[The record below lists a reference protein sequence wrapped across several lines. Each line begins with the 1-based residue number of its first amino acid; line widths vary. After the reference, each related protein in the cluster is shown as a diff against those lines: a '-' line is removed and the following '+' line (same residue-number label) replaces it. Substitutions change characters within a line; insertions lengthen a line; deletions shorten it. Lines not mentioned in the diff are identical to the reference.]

1 MKRKLMAVIL
11 AAGLAVS
18 MAGCSGGA
26 PAPQGSSDS
35 AEGETVEDTAEMGEE
50 SGGGVETDIVVS
62 DKEIQAAAENSK
74 DWEKEFAEE
83 YDISGDEEFTWGY
96 IDMGFEDT
104 FTTKI
109 RNTFVKYC
117 EQNFPNVKVLE
128 ADGEMDANIQLQLAE
143 NFIAQGVDCII
154 LDPTD
159 ADGCVGIVDT
169 CMAEGVPLVAVN
181 AVIHSDHLEKEV
193 GFVGSSNYE
202 AGEIQGQWLIDN
214 VDDSETVNLCYQRG
228 TEGYDH
234 TTQRYNGLFDTLDDA
249 KYNYELKADLIG
261 DYMRDIAMTNAE
273 DWVTSFGNE
282 IQVVACANDE
292 MAMGS
297 LQAYQAADLAKEIK
311 FLGIDANQDCLQEV
325 KNGNVACTVF
335 QNAMGQA
342 KWTAVSAY
350 DACINGSKETAS
362 FSIPFEKVDQ
372 SNVDDYLD

>member
-117 EQNFPNVKVLE
+117 EQNFPNVK
-128 ADGEMDANIQLQLAE
+128 
-143 NFIAQGVDCII
+143 
-154 LDPTD
+154 
-159 ADGCVGIVDT
+159 
-169 CMAEGVPLVAVN
+169 
-181 AVIHSDHLEKEV
+181 
-193 GFVGSSNYE
+193 
-202 AGEIQGQWLIDN
+202 
-214 VDDSETVNLCYQRG
+214 
-228 TEGYDH
+228 
-234 TTQRYNGLFDTLDDA
+234 
-249 KYNYELKADLIG
+249 IG
-261 DYMRDIAMTNAE
+261 RAH
-273 DWVTSFGNE
+273 V
-282 IQVVACANDE
+282 
-292 MAMGS
+292 
-297 LQAYQAADLAKEIK
+297 
-311 FLGIDANQDCLQEV
+311 
-325 KNGNVACTVF
+325 
-335 QNAMGQA
+335 
-342 KWTAVSAY
+342 
-350 DACINGSKETAS
+350 
-362 FSIPFEKVDQ
+362 
-372 SNVDDYLD
+372 